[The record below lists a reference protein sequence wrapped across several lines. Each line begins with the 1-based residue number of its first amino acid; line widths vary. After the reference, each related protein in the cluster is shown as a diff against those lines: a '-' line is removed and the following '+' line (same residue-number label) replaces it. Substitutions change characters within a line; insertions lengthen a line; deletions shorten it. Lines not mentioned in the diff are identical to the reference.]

1 MHGMDKRKQMD
12 IEMKIWDRYQVRDTV
27 AMNVIMQ
34 ERELLKQILLLRLD
48 LLCIQERELLYH
60 LETSEFTYE
69 KESIDRFRNTLE
81 GYQNFKKREIIDQLN
96 ALDD

>member
-1 MHGMDKRKQMD
+1 M
-12 IEMKIWDRYQVRDTV
+12 RDTV

-48 LLCIQERELLYH
+48 LLCTQERDWASGLKGMCDVPYSKYLVDQTRAITE
-60 LETSEFTYE
+60 E
-69 KESIDRFRNTLE
+69 
-81 GYQNFKKREIIDQLN
+81 YQNKKREIIDQLN